1 MGHKHTRKEAVYNF
15 ILETAKDLA
24 AKKLGAL
31 FVIAPKNKF
40 KNIYEPLYP
49 QVIGKHKITESGAK
63 ELILKLAELDGAFL
77 IGDDGTLIAFGAR
90 IETSRALKGYGTKH
104 AAATGITSHIKN
116 STAVLVSEETNWI
129 KIFKKG
135 SIVIKMD
142 SSKTP
147 KSVMH
152 NIVTFLTDNDTALLA
167 TAGVTAAI
175 VGFLPVVVV
184 SGTYIAIKTATG
196 VIKKSFRA

>member
-1 MGHKHTRKEAVYNF
+1 MAHRHTRREGVYNF

-24 AKKLGAL
+24 NKKLGAL
-31 FVIAPKNKF
+31 FIIAPKRKF
-40 KNIYEPLYP
+40 KNLYEPLYP
-49 QVIGKHKITESGAK
+49 QVIGNHSISESGAK

-77 IGDDGTLIAFGAR
+77 IGDDGTLVAFGAR
-90 IETSRALKGYGTKH
+90 IEKSKALKGYGTKH
-104 AAATGITSHIKN
+104 AAATGITFHIKN
-116 STAVLVSEETNWI
+116 STAILVSEETNWI
-129 KIFKKG
+129 KVFKKG
-135 SIVIKMD
+135 NIVLRMD

-147 KSVMH
+147 KPVMH
-152 NIVTFLTDNDTALLA
+152 KVVTFLTDNDTTLLA

-196 VIKKSFRA
+196 VIKKSFRT